1 MRKMLEVL
9 GLPVLDTSTGKKVGI
24 VKDAYFSQTGDLKGL
39 SIESEGLFSKISYL
53 DFNNIGSIG
62 DDAVIIGSSQFLTT
76 ISATSELY
84 SFISGKKAY
93 KELPVIT
100 TNGNELGHIED
111 VYILEDL
118 GRIIGYE
125 ISDGFLSD
133 ITDGRRTIKH
143 PHRMILGEDALI
155 IPNNEIEDV
164 MLDGDSV

>member
-9 GLPVLDTSTGKKVGI
+9 GLPVIDTSSGKKVGI
-24 VKDAYFSQTGDLKGL
+24 VKDAYFTQAGELKGL
-39 SIESEGLFSKISYL
+39 AIESDGLFSKISYL
-53 DFNNIGSIG
+53 DFSNIGAIG

-76 ISATSELY
+76 ISSTSELY
-84 SFISGKKAY
+84 SFVSGKKSY

-100 TNGNELGHIED
+100 TNGNELGHIQD
-111 VYILEDL
+111 VYFMEDM

-143 PHRMILGEDALI
+143 PQRMILGEDALI
-155 IPNNEIEDV
+155 IPNTEIKDV
-164 MLDGDSV
+164 MLEGDSV